1 MSSKKET
8 GLALSKEAIQK
19 EGIEIKLTQADI
31 IDALVEE
38 EIGSILSIAETLE
51 ETGKKIDQDISEYIK
66 AQIDKA
72 VSKVTAPKGL
82 TFDGVETQNSFNKGN
97 YHGIKVLSTSKD
109 HRGTIIFNTRG
120 FGAYFTRTE
129 RIQVRYKTEV
139 SGVTLYGFS
148 EPIDVNIK
156 VPSKY
161 IKLIE
166 EYDAKVEEFF
176 KLVPKNGI
184 NEKELAK
191 RIKNQFTKEILKT
204 SSPDFQ
210 KKLRAGFG
218 LSL

>member
-38 EIGSILSIAETLE
+38 EIGSILSIAQTLE
-51 ETGKKIDQDISEYIK
+51 ETGKKFHNDVSDYI
-66 AQIDKA
+66 QSQVDKA
-72 VSKVTAPKGL
+72 VSKITVPKGL
-82 TFDGVETQNSFNKGN
+82 TFDGVEYKGSFSKGN
-97 YHGIKVLSTSKD
+97 YHPINVLSSSKD
-109 HRGTIIFNTRG
+109 QRGTIIFNTKG
-120 FGAYFTRTE
+120 YGAYFTKTE
-129 RIQVRYKTEV
+129 RIHVRYKTEV

-161 IKLIE
+161 TKLIE
-166 EYDAKVEEFF
+166 EYHQKVEEFF

-184 NEKELAK
+184 NEKEIAK
-191 RIKNQFTKEILKT
+191 KIKNQFTKEILKT
-204 SSPDFQ
+204 SSPNFQ
-210 KKLRAGFG
+210 KKLRAGVG
-218 LSL
+218 LTL

>member
-51 ETGKKIDQDISEYIK
+51 ETGKKLNNDISNYIQS
-66 AQIDKA
+66 QIDKA
-72 VSKVTAPKGL
+72 ISKITAPKGL
-82 TFDGVETQNSFNKGN
+82 TFDGIANDSFNKGN
-97 YHGIKVLSTSKD
+97 YHSINVLNPCKD
-109 HRGTIIFNTRG
+109 QRGTIIFNTRG

-129 RIQVRYKTEV
+129 TIKVRYKAEV
-139 SGVTLYGFS
+139 SGVTLQGFS
-148 EPIDVNIK
+148 EPIDIKIK

-161 IKLIE
+161 AKLIE
-166 EYDAKVEEFF
+166 EYHQKVEEFF
-176 KLVPKNGI
+176 KLIPKSGI
-184 NEKELAK
+184 NEKEIAK
-191 RIKNQFTKEILKT
+191 KIKNQFTKEILKT

>member
-1 MSSKKET
+1 MSTKKET

-38 EIGSILSIAETLE
+38 EIASILSIAETLG
-51 ETGKKIDQDISEYIK
+51 ETGKKINQDISDYIK

-72 VSKVTAPKGL
+72 VSKITVPKGL
-82 TFDGVETQNSFNKGN
+82 TFAAVAKETINKSDLHHIQVIRV
-97 YHGIKVLSTSKD
+97 YKD
-109 HRGTIIFNTRG
+109 QRGTVLFDQKLHSE
-120 FGAYFTRTE
+120 YFTRTE
-129 RIQVRYKTEV
+129 RIMIEYKAEV
-139 SGVTLYGFS
+139 SGVTLQGFS
-148 EPIDVNIK
+148 EPIDLNIK
-156 VPSKY
+156 VPDKY
-161 IKLIE
+161 VKLIKE
-166 EYDAKVEEFF
+166 HNVKVEEFF
-176 KLVPKNGI
+176 KLIPPKGI

-191 RIKNQFTKEILKT
+191 KIKNQFTKEILKT